1 MLYKLKTR
9 LPEER
14 KKGVL
19 RYFFLSIM
27 IVLFAGTMYSSSKP
41 DTSSQQ
47 NISGI
52 VKDVDGIP
60 ILGVTVLVK
69 GTNEGTTTNFE
80 GEFSIEASPTDTL
93 VFSFVGFD
101 TVEELVGNRD
111 FIEVS
116 MASNVEDLDQVVV
129 IGYGTVAKKDL
140 TGSVSSLD
148 NENFNKGAQVS
159 VNQMIQGRAA
169 GVQITQGS
177 AQPGGGF
184 SVRIRGATSI
194 TAGNEPL
201 YVIDGLPGAPLN
213 AVNPGD
219 IKSIEILKDASATAI
234 YGSRGANGV
243 IIITTKEGQAGKLQV
258 NYDVYGGIQE
268 VDHKLN
274 LLNGQEYANFI
285 NDIRSDRDQEPLFT
299 PDQIAN
305 IGEGTD
311 WQEEIFRPALVQ
323 NHQFSVSGGSDQT
336 KFYTSLNYYDQE
348 GVVISSGIKRYSA
361 RVNVT
366 HTSDRFNFGLNL
378 NTSVVQDDD
387 IPLGTGI
394 NIAAGVIGSAL
405 QYDPTLSV
413 FDENGEYT
421 QSGNLDLNNPVALA
435 RTIEPMVETDRTFGT
450 VFAEYEFFEG
460 LSAKV
465 NLGADRSNG
474 RASQFSAPITK
485 LGQQGNGTAT
495 INQSKNT
502 SYLAEL
508 TTNYEKDF
516 GDIHSLKALL
526 GVSYQEFNFEG
537 FNAGSQN
544 FPTTQFGVNNLGA
557 GDQDSFFLG
566 SSKAKNQLLSYIG
579 RLNYTLYDRYL
590 LTATIRADG
599 SSRFGADNKYG
610 YFPSLALGW
619 RISDEKFLADS
630 DNLSNLKL
638 RASYGITGNQ
648 EIGNYNSLVLLGTV
662 GDAVFNGERFTSIAP
677 LNLANPDLKW
687 EETSQFNVG
696 LDFGFF
702 DSRISGTL
710 DYYEKETSD
719 LLLNLPVPLTSGFG
733 FTSENVGDT
742 RNKGFEAYLE
752 TRNLVGDFSW
762 TTTFNFS
769 TVSNEV
775 VSLGDLPSILQGNVR
790 FLNDFTILREGD
802 PINSYWGY
810 QVEGVFRDQAE
821 IDNSAQPGATPGDL
835 RFQDADG
842 NGTLN
847 AADRVILGDPFPDFS
862 MGLNNSFSYK
872 GVTLDFF
879 FEGVFGNELLNFTRI
894 DSESPIELLRNR
906 QDFVLDRFT
915 TENINSPNP
924 SYATLL
930 GDRAIN
936 SRVVEDGSY
945 IRLKNLRLAYDFKNY
960 DLKPIERLTVYAN
973 AQNVFTITD
982 YSGFNPDVSS
992 FGSSNLRIDYN
1003 SYPLARTITLGLNI
1017 GF

>member
-1 MLYKLKTR
+1 MLHKLKTL
-9 LPEER
+9 LPEEEI
-14 KKGVL
+14 KGL
-19 RYFFLSIM
+19 SHYFFLAIM
-27 IVLFAGTMYSSSKP
+27 IVLFTGTMYSSSKP

-52 VKDVDGIP
+52 VKDADGIP

-69 GTNEGTTTNFE
+69 GTNQGTTTNFE
-80 GEFSIEASPTDTL
+80 GEFSIEASPADTL
-93 VFSFVGFD
+93 VFSFIGYD

-111 FIEVS
+111 FMEVS
-116 MASNVEDLDQVVV
+116 MASNIEDLDQIVVV
-129 IGYGTVAKKDL
+129 GYGTVAKKDL

-258 NYDVYGGIQE
+258 NYDVYGGIQD
-268 VDHKLN
+268 VDHKLD

-285 NDIRSDRDQEPLFT
+285 NDIRSDRDQDPLFT
-299 PDQIAN
+299 PEQITN

-323 NHQFSVSGGSDQT
+323 NHQFSVSGGSEQT

-361 RVNVT
+361 RVNLT
-366 HTSDRFNFGLNL
+366 HTSDRFNFGVNL

-387 IPLGTGI
+387 IPLGTGL
-394 NIAAGVIGSAL
+394 NIQAGVIGSAL

-435 RTIEPMVETDRTFGT
+435 RTIEPVAETDRTFGT
-450 VFAEYEFFEG
+450 VYAEYEFFEG
-460 LSAKV
+460 FSAKV
-465 NLGADRSNG
+465 NLGADRSNT
-474 RASQFSAPITK
+474 RSSQFSAPVTK
-485 LGQQGNGTAT
+485 LGQQGNGTAS

-502 SYLAEL
+502 SYLAEF
-508 TTNYEKDF
+508 TTNYENDF
-516 GDIHSLKALL
+516 GDIHSLKGLL

-566 SSKAKNQLLSYIG
+566 SRKAKNQLLSYIG
-579 RLNYTLYDRYL
+579 RLNYTLLDRYL

-599 SSRFGADNKYG
+599 SSRFGNDNKYG

-619 RISDEKFLADS
+619 RISDETFLADS

-687 EETSQFNVG
+687 EETSQFDIG

-702 DSRISGTL
+702 KSRISGTL

-742 RNKGFEAYLE
+742 KNKGFEAYLE
-752 TRNLVGDFSW
+752 TRNFVGDFNW

-775 VSLGDLPSILQGNVR
+775 VSLGELPSILQGNVR
-790 FLNDFTILREGD
+790 FLNDFTILRKGD

-810 QVEGVFRDQAE
+810 QVEGVFRDQTE

-842 NGTLN
+842 NGTIN

-862 MGLNNSFSYK
+862 MGLSNSFSYK
-872 GVTLDFF
+872 GIMLDFF

-915 TENINSPNP
+915 TGNVNSPNP

-945 IRLKNLRLAYDFKNY
+945 IRLKNLRIAYDFKNY
-960 DLKPIERLTVYAN
+960 SLKPIERLTIYAN